1 MRTTAAS
8 VARGSAEQALLIIG
22 LALLLTVSGCATHV
36 TPLAPPPAPITYA
49 PHKPPPKPPVH
60 VVKASW
66 YGTKFAGRPTTSG
79 ERFDPNRLTAASKTL
94 PLGSVIKVENPTNGR
109 SVTVRITI
117 AVRLCVAAVSTFRA
131 ERRKK
136 SASPTKALRA
146 SSLLRWNL
154 RPMQFPA
161 LVKRSA

>member
-94 PLGSVIKVENPTNGR
+94 PLGSVIKVENPKNGR
-109 SVTVRITI
+109 SVTVLINDCGPLVRGRSLDLSRGAAQRIGLTQQGVARVKLI
-117 AVRLCVAAVSTFRA
+117 TLESPPDAVPCAR
-131 ERRKK
+131 
-136 SASPTKALRA
+136 
-146 SSLLRWNL
+146 
-154 RPMQFPA
+154 
-161 LVKRSA
+161 

>member
-109 SVTVRITI
+109 SVTVRINDCGPFVRGRSLDLSRGAAQKIGLTHQGVARVKLI
-117 AVRLCVAAVSTFRA
+117 TLESPPDAVPCAR
-131 ERRKK
+131 
-136 SASPTKALRA
+136 
-146 SSLLRWNL
+146 
-154 RPMQFPA
+154 
-161 LVKRSA
+161 